1 MNTVKIQKALAQA
14 GVASRR
20 QIESYIEAGRV
31 RINNQCAT
39 IGQRVSRDDHI
50 EFDKKTIDCFATQPT
65 TILLY
70 NKPVGL
76 VCSSNDEQGRDTVF
90 NHLPDAPDNQRW
102 VMVGRLDLNSQGLLL
117 FTSDGNIAHTLMHPK
132 FKLKRIYNIRIGD
145 ELSKKQIENLK
156 KGVTLEDG
164 EAYFDDIRHL
174 RTLHSNSWY
183 QVTISSGKN
192 RIIRRLI
199 ASQGSSVSKLVRIK
213 YGMYSLPRTL
223 KTGAFKKVPNLIK

>member
-14 GVASRR
+14 GIASRR
-20 QIESYIEAGRV
+20 QIESYIEAGRI
-31 RINNQCAT
+31 RINNQCAK
-39 IGQRVSRDDHI
+39 IGQRVGADDHI
-50 EFDKKTIDCFATQPT
+50 EFDGKVVDCFIAQSA

-90 NHLPDAPDNQRW
+90 NHLPEAPGNQRW

-117 FTSDGNIAHTLMHPK
+117 FTTDGNIAHTLMHPK

-145 ELSKKQIENLK
+145 EFSQKQIETLK
-156 KGVTLEDG
+156 KGVILEDG
-164 EAYFDDIRHL
+164 EAHFDEIRHL

-213 YGMYSLPRTL
+213 YGMYSLPRSL
-223 KTGAFKKVPNLIK
+223 KTGEFKKVPNLVK